1 MKRTYLSPFVL
12 SPFVVLLF
20 LSMAVHAEA
29 PSGISVSGTALV
41 SVPPDRAVVTF
52 EVVTRAEQPAEARER
67 NAEAAR
73 NAMNAVRDLGIAEER
88 IRLDTLRLQPRR
100 EYDREQQR
108 HVERGHEALR
118 RIRVDLRELEQVAP
132 VIVAVL
138 EHGAN
143 RLQQVRYDLRD
154 REGAH
159 NDALEAAVDNAR
171 EKARLVAG
179 ALDVE
184 LGRVR
189 YAEEQHRDHGPGPTL
204 RAESLTTDDEA
215 AAQAPGEIDV
225 QAQVRVVFEIKA
237 SSNH

>member
-1 MKRTYLSPFVL
+1 MKRTSFL
-12 SPFVVLLF
+12 PFVVLL
-20 LSMAVHAEA
+20 LPAMAVNAES
-29 PSGISVSGTALV
+29 PSGISVTGTALV
-41 SVPPDRAVVTF
+41 SVPPDRALVTF
-52 EVVTRAEQPAEARER
+52 EVVTRADQPAKARER

-73 NAMNAVRDLGIAEER
+73 NAMNAVRELGVAEEH

-118 RIRVDLRELEQVAP
+118 RIRVDLRDLEQVAP
-132 VIVAVL
+132 VVVAVL

-159 NDALEAAVDNAR
+159 NDALEAALDNAR
-171 EKARLVAG
+171 KKGGLVAG
-179 ALDVE
+179 TLGVE

-189 YAEEQHRDHGPGPTL
+189 YVEEQYRDHGPGPTL
-204 RAESLTTDDEA
+204 RAEALTTDDEA

-225 QAQVRVVFEIKA
+225 QAKVRVVFEINA